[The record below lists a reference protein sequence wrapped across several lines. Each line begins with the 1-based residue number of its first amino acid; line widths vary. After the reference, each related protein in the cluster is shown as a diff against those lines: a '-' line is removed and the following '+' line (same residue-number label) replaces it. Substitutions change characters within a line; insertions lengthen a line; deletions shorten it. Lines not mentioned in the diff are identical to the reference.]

1 MKSITINSFS
11 TFTMTKIS
19 KLIEIYK
26 KTYEIF
32 PNDKN
37 NPKLQY
43 VNREWIFPNH
53 IDLVI
58 ENGINFVNKYHPD
71 ANKEVVF
78 LGALLHDTGLVYKRT
93 KDDPKGHEERSI
105 EFAQNILKE
114 NNYTAKF
121 IEDVVSCIKATEYD
135 NDPQLLEAKI
145 VRTADGYSHL
155 TSIHFLA
162 KANFSDSWDKYFNWF
177 SDKIDQTYNKL
188 SIKEVKE
195 EIRPIYEHYKKSI
208 SIYNQKR
215 DMLNIIKEIFY
226 DTRNT

>member
-1 MKSITINSFS
+1 M
-11 TFTMTKIS
+11 S
-19 KLIEIYK
+19 KPSRLIEIYK

-58 ENGINFVNKYHPD
+58 ENGLNFVNKYYPD
-71 ANKEVVF
+71 ANKEIVF

-105 EFAQNILKE
+105 EFAQNLLKE
-114 NNYTAKF
+114 YNYTEKF
-121 IEDVVSCIKATEYD
+121 IKDVIRCIKATKYD
-135 NDPQLLEAKI
+135 NKPQLLEAKI

-162 KANFSDSWDKYFNWF
+162 KSNFTDSWDRYFNWF
-177 SDKIDQTYNKL
+177 SNKINQTYNKL
-188 SIKEVKE
+188 TISEVKQ
-195 EIRPIYEHYKKSI
+195 EIKPIYEHYRKSI
-208 SIYNQKR
+208 SIYNREKEMP
-215 DMLNIIKEIFY
+215 DKIKELFN
-226 DTRNT
+226 DSRNT